1 MFFISSVIIVCLVGL
16 ARCQGTAVDDPIY
29 SHCQDITIPM
39 CLELP
44 YTKTVYPNLMG
55 HTSQD
60 EASVEIYQYFPLIK
74 VNCSADIQVSLSPYP
89 LSKYWV
95 VVQCYKESCGEEIPG
110 QKNEHFSCIGT
121 LLIH

>member
-1 MFFISSVIIVCLVGL
+1 MKYYHLEKRLVPYIMFFISAVISLCLIGSAKSQGSSVE
-16 ARCQGTAVDDPIY
+16 DPTY

-55 HTSQD
+55 HASQD

-74 VNCSADIQVSLSPYP
+74 VNCSSDIQVSPAQAFYYLFEA
-89 LSKYWV
+89 LDDLWHNV
-95 VVQCYKESCGEEIPG
+95 
-110 QKNEHFSCIGT
+110 
-121 LLIH
+121 LICKS